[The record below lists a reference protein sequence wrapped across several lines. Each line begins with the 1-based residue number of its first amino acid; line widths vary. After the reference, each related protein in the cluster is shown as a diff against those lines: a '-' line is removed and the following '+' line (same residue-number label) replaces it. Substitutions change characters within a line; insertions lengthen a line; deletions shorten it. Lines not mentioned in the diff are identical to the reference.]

1 MPRIARIV
9 IAGLPHHIT
18 QRGNNKQDVFF
29 VDEDR
34 IVFLQLLKQ
43 QAQRFGV
50 RIDGYC
56 LMTNHIH
63 LIATPLRPNSLAKF
77 MGRTN
82 LLYAQY
88 INRMHGRGGHLW
100 QNRYFSCPLDPE
112 YFLRALCYVEQNPVR
127 AKVSRQLWTYR
138 WSSAAAHTGSS
149 DEFGLIDKA
158 CWREQSS
165 GIDWRQALGQR
176 LDRREMD
183 VSLGRCCRTGRPLGT
198 DKFISKLEVRLGR
211 RLRSSPVGRP
221 RKKRT
226 TKTPKKSKRKQL
238 KIGKRP

>member
-34 IVFLQLLKQ
+34 LVFLQLLKQ
-43 QAQRFGV
+43 QSQKFGV

-63 LIATPLRPNSLAKF
+63 LIATPLRQDSLAKA

-100 QNRYFSCPLDPE
+100 QNRYFSCPLDPD
-112 YFLRALCYVEQNPVR
+112 YFFRALCYIEQNPVR
-127 AKVSRQLWTYR
+127 AKISRQPWTYR
-138 WSSAAAHTGSS
+138 WCSAAAHTGDS

-158 CWREQSS
+158 GWLEQSS
-165 GIDWRQALGQR
+165 GIDWRQALRQK
-176 LDRREMD
+176 LDRRAID
-183 VSLGRCCRTGRPLGT
+183 ASLERCCRTGRPLGT
-198 DKFISKLEVRLGR
+198 DKFISKLEVRLGKR
-211 RLRSSPVGRP
+211 FRPLPVGRP
-221 RKKRT
+221 KKKRT
-226 TKTPKKSKRKQL
+226 ATTPKKSKRL